1 MEQSRRSEVVSA
13 LSQYLAGEISLADF
27 QDWLAP
33 LAWESDA
40 LDADAADLV
49 DSIQLRLAEFT
60 SGHLTEDELRE
71 ELRSILRARQ
81 HPVLH
86 RSVGSAGSA
95 PRYTSSATTT
105 WVTHI
110 YGSPTWAVT
119 NVTIQPS
126 GVDTK
131 SAVASA

>member
-1 MEQSRRSEVVSA
+1 MEQSRRAEIVSV
-13 LSQYLAGEISLADF
+13 LSRYLAGEETLADF

-40 LDADAADLV
+40 LDADAAELV
-49 DSIQLRLAEFT
+49 DSVQLRVAEFT

-71 ELRSILRARQ
+71 ELRTILRGQQR
-81 HPVLH
+81 PVLH
-86 RSVGSAGSA
+86 RSVGSANSA

-105 WVTHI
+105 WVAHA

-126 GVDTK
+126 GADTK
-131 SAVASA
+131 SAAASA